1 MCRGGMVFDLSYW
14 EGGFMDVVKEDK
26 KRDGMTDEDAR
37 DSVIME
43 AADPL

>member
-1 MCRGGMVFDLSYW
+1 
-14 EGGFMDVVKEDK
+14 MDVVKEDK
-26 KRDGMTDEDAR
+26 KRGGMKDKDAR